1 MQELVGLILF
11 ALISRD
17 WSSLVV
23 PVKVGSDPRNDPLS
37 VTSQNNHFPQLKY
50 YQSVLEYYRQRI
62 RASCS
67 VKQAS

>member
-1 MQELVGLILF
+1 MQELIGLILF

-37 VTSQNNHFPQLKY
+37 VTSQKHHFTKLMYSQL
-50 YQSVLEYYRQRI
+50 VLEYQ
-62 RASCS
+62 
-67 VKQAS
+67 

>member
-1 MQELVGLILF
+1 MQELIGLMLF

-37 VTSQNNHFPQLKY
+37 VTSQKHHFTKLMYSQL
-50 YQSVLEYYRQRI
+50 VLEYQ
-62 RASCS
+62 
-67 VKQAS
+67 